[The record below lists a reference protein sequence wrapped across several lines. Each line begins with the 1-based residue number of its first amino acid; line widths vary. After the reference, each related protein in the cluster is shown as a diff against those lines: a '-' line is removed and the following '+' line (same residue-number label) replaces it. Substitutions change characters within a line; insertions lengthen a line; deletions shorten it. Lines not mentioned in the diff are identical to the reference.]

1 MPNAIALQGIR
12 DVLRSLNPEDL
23 HGLTA
28 TVTHGL
34 LKEKRKSRHDAIEII
49 LKYSPDILSILK
61 RRVVTRD
68 VLFNYLHDRSVIVEL
83 PTTKDKLVAKICE
96 LWNLPT
102 HKDIRTSNEDVKTI
116 TSQKEIKSAESN
128 VNVMAKQ
135 FAQWFYEMMNS
146 TEYIEP
152 DHFYLDARLIL
163 HLISNNTEITEE
175 TESSKSI
182 VELLFKTK
190 TEHNL
195 FFNPNLNSEGIQGRL
210 DPHGLVMVLACGTLH
225 SNNLCVG
232 VFEQVFALARDPY
245 CDNNWKIKNMQLNLR
260 SKTDNINTPS
270 LSDNE
275 LTSSLLALPSA

>member
-1 MPNAIALQGIR
+1 M
-12 DVLRSLNPEDL
+12 
-23 HGLTA
+23 
-28 TVTHGL
+28 
-34 LKEKRKSRHDAIEII
+34 I

-68 VLFNYLHDRSVIVEL
+68 VLFNYLHDRNVTVEL
-83 PTTKDKLVAKICE
+83 PTTKDKLVAKVCE
-96 LWNLPT
+96 IWNLPIF
-102 HKDIRTSNEDVKTI
+102 KDIKASAEDLKPATIISN
-116 TSQKEIKSAESN
+116 QQEIKSTESN

-146 TEYIEP
+146 NEYIDP
-152 DHFYLDARLIL
+152 DHFYLDARLVL
-163 HLISNNTEITEE
+163 HLISNNAEITEE
-175 TESSKSI
+175 IESPKPI
-182 VELLFKTK
+182 VEVLFKTK

-232 VFEQVFALARDPY
+232 VFEHVFALARDPY
-245 CDNNWKIKNMQLNLR
+245 CDNNWKIKNTQLNLR
-260 SKTDNINTPS
+260 SKTDNTITPS

-275 LTSSLLALPSA
+275 LTSSFLSLPSA